1 MRTAYTDLN
10 IQTTI
15 ENTTFYILN
24 IAFERFLRP
33 MPAHSHGN
41 DSYELH
47 FIPYGHGTVNIDGH
61 VYEAAPNTLFM
72 TGPHVAHEQIP
83 QKEDP
88 MAEYCIYFKLQNAP
102 VHTFSG
108 KPGTDTPERS
118 AAENSTAALFAA
130 THFWFGKDTQDL
142 YLVMQQIFSE
152 LEHRYTGYMIQ
163 VESLLQQCIVKTVR
177 NYEME
182 KQSATQ
188 FTPSNLVDSKYLIV
202 EESFLYD
209 YETLTLEGLSK
220 RLGLGIRQTERFLKD
235 YYGKTFL
242 QKKAEAK
249 MSMAKIYLLEQD
261 LGIAEIAARLNY
273 SSAEHF
279 AYAFKKYYGIS
290 ARGYRESQSAANTAS
305 I

>member
-15 ENTTFYILN
+15 DHTVFHILN
-24 IAFERFLRP
+24 IAFERFQRP

-47 FIPYGHGTVNIDGH
+47 YIPYGRGKININGILYD
-61 VYEAAPNTLFM
+61 AAPKTLYM
-72 TGPHVAHEQIP
+72 TGPHIEHEQIP
-83 QKEDP
+83 LKEDP
-88 MAEYCIYFKLQNAP
+88 MAEYCIYFKLQPQQSLRNDIP
-102 VHTFSG
+102 VPEHFQ
-108 KPGTDTPERS
+108 GT
-118 AAENSTAALFAA
+118 AGLFAK
-130 THFWFGKDTQDL
+130 THFWFGTDTQDL
-142 YLVMQQIFSE
+142 YPVMQQIFAE
-152 LEHRYTGYMIQ
+152 LEHHYTGYMIQ
-163 VESLLQQCIVKTVR
+163 VEALLQQCIVKTVR

-182 KQSATQ
+182 KESVTQ

-209 YETLTLEGLSK
+209 YETLTLEGLSR

-261 LGIAEIAARLNY
+261 LSISEIAKRLNY

-279 AYAFKKYYGIS
+279 AYAFRSFYGVS
-290 ARGYRESQSAANTAS
+290 ARDYRKQGKGEAETH
-305 I
+305 